1 MSLWNPIKAGAG
13 EVTGSDLCFRK
24 ITVAANRMHELGE
37 KRQKKN
43 YVNSKEWSMWQF
55 EQRGVR
61 KQGFGSVF
69 LALSGKEQSICG
81 WNTAASAEEVHNGGY
96 GPGSAD
102 RQTWLYPQIHHSVAH
117 EI

>member
-1 MSLWNPIKAGAG
+1 MA
-13 EVTGSDLCFRK
+13 GSDLCFRK

-55 EQRGVR
+55 EQREVR

-81 WNTAASAEEVHNGGY
+81 WNTAASAEEYLMVATGLGLQ
-96 GPGSAD
+96 AD
-102 RQTWLYPQIHHSVAH
+102 RPGFNLRSITL
-117 EI
+117 